1 MSRSPQHRQRLD
13 PGRRRCLGRISLLVT
28 GLFLRPAWADPL
40 VQRASRQLMGTQVDI
55 VAQGD
60 SADQAAAATAA
71 AFAEMARL
79 ERIMSRYRI
88 DSAVTALESAAGR
101 RPLPVGPELFAALKM
116 AQQVSEISQGDFD
129 VTVGAFSGWDFSAA
143 HENIPSHAELEKEKH
158 FVNYRD
164 LVLDEKNRSVY
175 LRRPGMK
182 IDLGGIAKLPILQAG
197 LGVLEQHG
205 IRHALL
211 NGGGDVL
218 VKGQLQGRDWRVGIR
233 DPRAPERLVGV
244 VELNQGFVASS
255 GDYER
260 CFVRNGKRYH
270 HILDPKTGQ
279 PTQGPHGVALIARGL
294 ESVNGLGA
302 AIMVGGTAAGRRWLA
317 QRPEVDALI
326 VHADERLWLSA
337 GMAQRL
343 NSPYSPA

>member
-1 MSRSPQHRQRLD
+1 
-13 PGRRRCLGRISLLVT
+13 LVT
-28 GLFLRPAWADPL
+28 GLFLRPALADPL

-60 SADQAAAATAA
+60 SADHAAFATAA
-71 AFAEMARL
+71 AFTEMARL
-79 ERIMSRYRI
+79 EQIMSRYRA
-88 DSAVTALESAAGR
+88 DSAVTALSLAAGR
-101 RPLPVGPELFAALKM
+101 RPLPVGPELFAVLKT
-116 AQQVSEISQGDFD
+116 AQQVSALSSGAFD
-129 VTVGAFSGWDFSAA
+129 VTVGAFSGWNFDPA
-143 HENIPSHAELEKEKH
+143 HGNIPDDAELQKEKN
-158 FVNYRD
+158 FVNYHN
-164 LVLDEKNRSVY
+164 VILDEKSSSVY

-197 LGVLEQHG
+197 LRVLEQHG
-205 IRHALL
+205 IHAALL

-244 VELNQGFVASS
+244 VELHDGFVASS

-270 HILDPKTGQ
+270 HILNPQTGQ
-279 PTQGPHGVALIARGL
+279 PTHGPHGVALVARGL

-302 AIMVGGTAAGRRWLA
+302 AIMVAGTAAGRRWLA

-326 VHADERLWLSA
+326 VHADKRLWLSK
-337 GMAQRL
+337 GMEQRL
-343 NSPYSPA
+343 RPYAPA

>member
-1 MSRSPQHRQRLD
+1 
-13 PGRRRCLGRISLLVT
+13 LVT
-28 GLFLRPAWADPL
+28 GLFVRPALADPL

-60 SADQAAAATAA
+60 SANHAASAITAA
-71 AFAEMARL
+71 FTEMARL
-79 ERIMSRYRI
+79 ERIMSRYRA
-88 DSAVTALESAAGR
+88 DSTITALSLAAGR
-101 RPLPVGPELFAALKM
+101 QPLSVAPELFATLKM
-116 AQQVSEISQGDFD
+116 AQQISAVSNGAFD
-129 VTVGAFSGWDFSAA
+129 VTVGAFSGWDFDAA
-143 HENIPSHAELEKEKH
+143 HENIPNRAELEKEKH
-158 FVNYRD
+158 FVDYRNV
-164 LVLDEKNRSVY
+164 VLDEKNHAVY
-175 LRRPGMK
+175 FRRPGMK

-197 LGVLEQHG
+197 LRTLEQHG
-205 IRHALL
+205 IHDALL

-218 VKGQLQGRDWRVGIR
+218 VKGQLQGRDWHVGIR

-244 VELNQGFVASS
+244 VELNEGWVASS

-279 PTQGPHGVALIARGL
+279 PTDGPHGVALVARGL

>member
-1 MSRSPQHRQRLD
+1 L
-13 PGRRRCLGRISLLVT
+13 
-28 GLFLRPAWADPL
+28 ADPQ

-60 SADQAAAATAA
+60 AASHAASAIDA

-79 ERIMSRYRI
+79 EQIMSRYRT
-88 DSAVTALESAAGR
+88 DSVVTALGLSAGR
-101 RPLPVGPELFAALKM
+101 QPLPVDPELFSTLQM
-116 AQQVSEISQGDFD
+116 AQKISASSNGAFD
-129 VTVGAFSGWDFSAA
+129 VTVGAYSGWDFDPA
-143 HENIPSHAELEKEKH
+143 HEAIPSNAELEQEKN
-158 FVNYRD
+158 FVNYHD
-164 LVLDEKNRSVY
+164 LVLDEKNRLAY

-197 LGVLEQHG
+197 LRTLEQHG
-205 IRHALL
+205 IHDALL

-233 DPRAPERLVGV
+233 DPRAPERLIGA
-244 VELNQGFVASS
+244 VELSDGFVVSS

-260 CFVRNGKRYH
+260 CFMRNGKRYH

-279 PTQGPHGVALIARGL
+279 PTHGPHGVALVARRM
-294 ESVNGLGA
+294 ESVNGLGT
-302 AIMVGGTAAGRRWLA
+302 AIMAGGATAGRRWLA

-326 VHADERLWLSA
+326 VHADERLWLST
-337 GMAQRL
+337 GMGRRL
-343 NSPYSPA
+343 RHLPA